1 MKIVAVE
8 PLGISVKDFET
19 LTAEFAGQGHEL
31 RYYMDRHEDP
41 ETLISRMQDADIV
54 VISNIPLRENV
65 LSRCDRL
72 KLLSVGF
79 TGLDHIDLGYCAK
92 HNIQVVNAAG
102 YSTTAVSELAVAL
115 MLDLLRHITAL
126 DGTIRQGQGRGTF
139 LGREL
144 RGKTVGLVGTGA
156 IGTATARL
164 LVAFGCRV
172 LAYNRTC
179 HLDAEALGVTY
190 VNLPTLMRHSDI
202 VSLHVPM
209 TPETHHLIGADSIAL
224 MKPTALLVNTAR
236 GNIVDIAALAQ
247 ALKEERIGGAALD
260 VYEQEPPLPS
270 SHPLL
275 QAPNC
280 ICVPHIGYAT
290 REAFDIRAGIV
301 FSTVRKYLG
310 MQNAK

>member
-8 PLGISVKDFET
+8 SLGISVENFET
-19 LTAEFAGQGHEL
+19 LKNEFAEQGHEFK
-31 RYYMDRHEDP
+31 YYMDRREDP
-41 ETLISRMQDADIV
+41 ATLINRMQEADIV
-54 VISNIPLRENV
+54 VVSNIPLHEEV
-65 LSRCDRL
+65 LSKCGNL
-72 KLLSVGF
+72 ELLSVGF
-79 TGLDHIDLGYCAK
+79 TGLDHIDLDYCKK

-102 YSTTAVSELAVAL
+102 YSTTAVSELTIAL
-115 MLDLLRHITAL
+115 MLDLLRHITSL

-139 LGREL
+139 LGHEL

-172 LAYNRTC
+172 LAFNRTC

-190 VNLPTLMRHSDI
+190 VDLPTLMRHSDI
-202 VSLHVPM
+202 VSLHVPL
-209 TPETHHLIGADSIAL
+209 TPETHHLISANMLAL

-236 GNIVDIAALAQ
+236 GNVVDITALTQ
-247 ALKEERIGGAALD
+247 TLKEGRIAGAAVD

-280 ICVPHIGYAT
+280 ICVPHIGFAT
-290 REAFDIRAGIV
+290 HEAFNIRAGIV
-301 FSTVRKYLG
+301 FSTVKKHLG
-310 MQNAK
+310 MQNNY